1 MFWGI
6 VAQLTTKHLDGIA
19 TILEWVPPVR
29 PLWEG
34 RTWSPLG
41 LQSCSQSPSA
51 PLIGKSTPRQFGFKP
66 V

>member
-6 VAQLTTKHLDGIA
+6 ATQHVLTTGHLDGTG
-19 TILEWVPPVR
+19 TILGWVPPVR

-34 RTWSPLG
+34 RSWSPSE

-51 PLIGKSTPRQFGFKP
+51 PLIAKSTPRQFEF
-66 V
+66 